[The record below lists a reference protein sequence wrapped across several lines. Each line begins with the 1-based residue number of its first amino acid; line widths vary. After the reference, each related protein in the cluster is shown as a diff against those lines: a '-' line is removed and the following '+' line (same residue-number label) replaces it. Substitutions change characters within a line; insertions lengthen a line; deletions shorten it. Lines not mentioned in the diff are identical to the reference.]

1 MNGTVYALYFSP
13 THTSRAVA
21 RRVAQSLAEALSLPF
36 GEIDLTPPAARG
48 QTYAFAEE
56 DTVVFGFPVYG
67 GRIPALLEDTLSLI
81 EGNGASAVPV
91 AVYGNRAVEDAL
103 AEAADWLESRQM
115 AVVAAGSF
123 IGEHSYTA
131 KVGHARPD
139 ENDLTQA
146 AAFGAAIAEKLGRGD
161 RSAVTVPG
169 DRPYKERGPVS
180 TGAPVTADTCT
191 KCGLCVTGCPM
202 GVIDRDDPTKVAPG
216 CIKCC
221 ACVKVCPVGAKSFHD
236 ARVTAITKML
246 ELTCKKPKEPEW
258 FV

>member
-13 THTSRAVA
+13 THTSRAVSH
-21 RRVAQSLAEALSLPF
+21 RVAQSLAEALSLPF

-48 QTYAFAEE
+48 KTYTFAAE

-81 EGNGASAVPV
+81 EGNGAAAVPV
-91 AVYGNRAVEDAL
+91 AVYGNRAAEDAL
-103 AEAADWLESRQM
+103 AEAADWLEARQM
-115 AVVAAGSF
+115 AVIAAGSF

-139 ENDLTQA
+139 ESDLSQA

-161 RSAVTVPG
+161 RSPVAVPG
-169 DRPYKERGPVS
+169 NRPYKDRAPAS
-180 TGAPVTADTCT
+180 PGAPVTADTCT

-202 GVIDRDDPTKVAPG
+202 GVINRDDPAKIAPG

-221 ACVKVCPVGAKSFHD
+221 ACVKVCPLGAKSFKD

-246 ELTCKKPKEPEW
+246 ELTCKKPKAPAW